1 MFVDVYNVKAIESSI
16 GIFKRKCTLFTVDL
30 QIHEKI
36 RFVYLNWF
44 DSVIWF
50 FFSKVE
56 KTEFSNLRLTVK
68 KPGTDW
74 LEKKATTSKNSSD
87 T

>member
-1 MFVDVYNVKAIESSI
+1 M
-16 GIFKRKCTLFTVDL
+16 VDL
-30 QIHEKI
+30 QIHEKM
-36 RFVYLNWF
+36 RFVYLDLIQLF
-44 DSVIWF
+44 GV

>member
-1 MFVDVYNVKAIESSI
+1 MYIVYGRLADSWKN
-16 GIFKRKCTLFTVDL
+16 
-30 QIHEKI
+30 KI
-36 RFVYLNWF
+36 CIPWF
-44 DSVIWF
+44 DSVICF
-50 FFSKVE
+50 VVFFSKVE

>member
-36 RFVYLNWF
+36 RFVYL
-44 DSVIWF
+44 DLIQLCVYVF

-68 KPGTDW
+68 KPGTD
-74 LEKKATTSKNSSD
+74 
-87 T
+87 

>member
-1 MFVDVYNVKAIESSI
+1 MYIVYSRLADSWKN
-16 GIFKRKCTLFTVDL
+16 
-30 QIHEKI
+30 
-36 RFVYLNWF
+36 RFVYLDLIQLF
-44 DSVIWF
+44 VV

-74 LEKKATTSKNSSD
+74 LEKKATTSKKSSD

>member
-1 MFVDVYNVKAIESSI
+1 M
-16 GIFKRKCTLFTVDL
+16 VDL
-30 QIHEKI
+30 QIHEKM
-36 RFVYLNWF
+36 RFVYLDLIQLF
-44 DSVIWF
+44 VV

>member
-1 MFVDVYNVKAIESSI
+1 MYIVYGRLADSWKNEICI
-16 GIFKRKCTLFTVDL
+16 P
-30 QIHEKI
+30 
-36 RFVYLNWF
+36 WF

-74 LEKKATTSKNSSD
+74 LEKKATTSKNLSD

>member
-36 RFVYLNWF
+36 RFVYLDLIQLPYVF
-44 DSVIWF
+44 MF
-50 FFSKVE
+50 FFFQKW
-56 KTEFSNLRLTVK
+56 K
-68 KPGTDW
+68 KQNFQIYD
-74 LEKKATTSKNSSD
+74 
-87 T
+87 